1 MSIYEITTTIKKI
14 IVILLHNWFEKF
26 WNKIKLYEK
35 YKKKKVDIVK
45 ILYYFEMFI
54 LDVVVPIFQNMYS
67 VSFSLIK
74 MRKTN

>member
-35 YKKKKVDIVK
+35 YKKKKSWHS
-45 ILYYFEMFI
+45 ENFI
-54 LDVVVPIFQNMYS
+54 LFWNVYFGCGSAN
-67 VSFSLIK
+67 FSK
-74 MRKTN
+74 YV